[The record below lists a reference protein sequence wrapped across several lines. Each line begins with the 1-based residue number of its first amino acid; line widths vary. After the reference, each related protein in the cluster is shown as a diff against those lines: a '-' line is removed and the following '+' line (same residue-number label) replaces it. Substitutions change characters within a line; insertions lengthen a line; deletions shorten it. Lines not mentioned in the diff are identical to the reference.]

1 MRATDRDTS
10 QAICMEAMLPP
21 CLDGISGGLFTSA
34 DSSAYE
40 LGFDFG
46 QIFNFATHSTGILVL
61 RYVSCRT

>member
-10 QAICMEAMLPP
+10 QAGLYGSDAATM
-21 CLDGISGGLFTSA
+21 LDGISGGLFTSA